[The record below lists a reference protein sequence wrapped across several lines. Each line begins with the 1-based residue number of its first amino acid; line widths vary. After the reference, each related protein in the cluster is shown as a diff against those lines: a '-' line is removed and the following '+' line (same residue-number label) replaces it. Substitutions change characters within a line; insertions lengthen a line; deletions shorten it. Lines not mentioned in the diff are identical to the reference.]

1 MVEASQ
7 VISDNR
13 QLPSQT
19 KRRSIKGEVQI
30 STSARELGLTFN
42 ALIGHLTNI
51 LSFFVSFRLWLTYY
65 TRVMDH
71 VLVTTILNL

>member
-1 MVEASQ
+1 VVSG
-7 VISDNR
+7 NR

-19 KRRSIKGEVQI
+19 IRRSIKVEVQI
-30 STSARELGLTFN
+30 SASTGELGLTFN

-71 VLVTTILNL
+71 VLLTTILNL

>member
-1 MVEASQ
+1 

-42 ALIGHLTNI
+42 ALIRHLTNI

-65 TRVMDH
+65 TRVMNH
-71 VLVTTILNL
+71 VLLTTILNL